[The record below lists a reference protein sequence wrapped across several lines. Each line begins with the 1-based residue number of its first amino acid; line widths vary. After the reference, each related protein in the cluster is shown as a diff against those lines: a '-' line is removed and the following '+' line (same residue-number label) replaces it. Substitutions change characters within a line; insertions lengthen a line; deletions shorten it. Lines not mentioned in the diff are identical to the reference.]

1 MMPFD
6 TSSDPPPGGLAM
18 SLKER
23 GAQKS
28 KSQPA
33 CQKYLLFSL
42 MQVIII
48 MIWDGSNNDM

>member
-18 SLKER
+18 SLEQR
-23 GAQKS
+23 GAQMS
-28 KSQPA
+28 KSPPA
-33 CQKYLLFSL
+33 RQKHLLFSL
-42 MQVIII
+42 IQMNII